1 MVRQIIGVILMVI
14 AAIVAIHTI
23 ADPLY
28 HTSTE
33 ARPYSP
39 LWDYINPLMAL
50 AIVAGLVMGFLRKRI
65 VDSEGGVTWDRLAA
79 SALFYGFI
87 FVGILFF
94 LSWFNLFND
103 DYTAIGPDAAAVIWA
118 IVDGLLPV
126 LVGAMGMRVF
136 KGVGG

>member
-1 MVRQIIGVILMVI
+1 
-14 AAIVAIHTI
+14 
-23 ADPLY
+23 
-28 HTSTE
+28 
-33 ARPYSP
+33 
-39 LWDYINPLMAL
+39 
-50 AIVAGLVMGFLRKRI
+50 MGFLRKRI

-103 DYTAIGPDAAAVIWA
+103 DYTALGPDAAAVIWA